1 MFALAWMASLYRQT
15 LNLLFVQQVGIS
27 CILYFPVLKAI
38 VYLKIMMF
46 LWIYGS
52 LGICHLLNF
61 LFQVMFFLR
70 KKEVK

>member
-52 LGICHLLNF
+52 LGLCHLINF
-61 LFQVMFFLR
+61 LIQVMFFLR